1 MKLKKLASATLAG
14 ALAFSLSAPAFA
26 AGVTPPAANT
36 ATSLEQNTSFSTTV
50 QVPTIN
56 ITVPNTGAVVINP
69 YGMTVQNDAGDDVTD
84 QIVSATQYIANSSD
98 VALSVSA
105 TVTGTLPTGK
115 KDVKFATASTKGGT
129 KALTTND
136 IFMYFEIGPAT
147 ANDGS
152 GDPTWPASYVAR
164 PEATQVV
171 KQVLVGAKAT
181 KVANVLTLAAGNEDV
196 TYAAFRLT
204 GDVVSAPTR
213 AWVADDAVSV
223 AVAFTFTPTA
233 TTPAPAPGNP

>member
-1 MKLKKLASATLAG
+1 MKLKKLASAALAG
-14 ALAFSLSAPAFA
+14 ALALSLSAPAFA

-56 ITVPNTGAVVINP
+56 ITVPSTGAVVINP
-69 YGMTVQNDAGDDVTD
+69 YGMTVQNDAGDDVTN
-84 QIVSATQYIANSSD
+84 QIVSATQYIVNSSD
-98 VALSVSA
+98 VALNVDV
-105 TVTGTLPTGK
+105 TVTGTLPANK

-129 KALTTND
+129 KVLTTND
-136 IFMYFEIGPAT
+136 IFMYFEIGSAT

-152 GDPTWPASYVAR
+152 GDPTWPTAYVAK
-164 PEATQVV
+164 PEATQAV
-171 KQVLVGAKAT
+171 KQVLVAAKAT
-181 KVANVLTLAAGNEDV
+181 TAKNVLTLAAGNVDT
-196 TYAAFRLT
+196 TYAAFHLT

-233 TTPAPAPGNP
+233 TVAATPSNP